1 MRKGDILTLAYTH
14 LVVFILYRLRSGETL
29 PNHKYKAARR
39 KIFDILHKR
48 KVITTSKALT
58 INKFSKLVIVNL
70 ITRVTRAS
78 QKNHT

>member
-1 MRKGDILTLAYTH
+1 MVKHFLITSIKPL
-14 LVVFILYRLRSGETL
+14 
-29 PNHKYKAARR
+29 RR

-58 INKFSKLVIVNL
+58 INKFSILVIVNL